1 MVHSEAA
8 CQALNHIQIDE
19 VVTLRG
25 VNDCAGLCVCIDK
38 LVLPR
43 GCGVGAAERLPF
55 GIPR

>member
-8 CQALNHIQIDE
+8 CQAANHIQIDE
-19 VVTLRG
+19 VVKLRG
-25 VNDCAGLCVCIDK
+25 VNDCAGRCVYIDT

-43 GCGVGAAERLPF
+43 GCGVGAAVRLPF